1 MSSAIA
7 TIVSLLTQLVPTDL
21 ASVSFLSWAGDR
33 DPIYDLL
40 ILTGPILILL
50 IALLGRMWLTTG
62 LAIGYLLVFVGHL
75 LHSIISE

>member
-1 MSSAIA
+1 MSSVIA

-21 ASVSFLSWAGDR
+21 SSVSFLSWAGDR

-40 ILTGPILILL
+40 ILTGPLVIVLISVV
-50 IALLGRMWLTTG
+50 GRMWLTTG

-75 LHSIISE
+75 LHSIVTS